1 MKQEIY
7 IKDRD
12 YKIYVMSDIHAH
24 YELLKKMIENLEL
37 KEEDYLILL
46 GDYINRGP
54 DSLKSLDYVW
64 ELSKRKNTF
73 VLTGNHELSMY
84 EIITNKEFFSE
95 IAGRILKS
103 STNPISEIL
112 KRDGIN
118 YLDYSSDELYDYLNS
133 KKEFLHK
140 LKDLSTIVYTDDFV
154 FIHSGYDMD
163 FTLENKGKYLR
174 WDRYSIESTVNEKT
188 VVVGHMP
195 AMNFTPD
202 RMDTRPYF
210 NEEKNIIF
218 IDGGLGLK
226 RVSELNCLIIEKKEN
241 KISYDLMQENNFK
254 EAVITKEIVLPEDQE
269 DVLINY
275 PHYEVDMI
283 EKKGQ
288 FSCCRYL
295 ENNKIFT
302 VFTSMIDGNTI
313 TYNYSNHVLN
323 LKKGSIVFI
332 CYDYEDYVFVKY
344 KNEFGWIKKE
354 SLEL

>member
-24 YELLKKMIENLEL
+24 YELLKNMVEKLDL

-54 DSLKSLDYVW
+54 ESLKSLEFVW

-73 VLTGNHELSMY
+73 VLTGNHEASMHQ
-84 EIITNKEFFSE
+84 IITNKEFFSE

-103 STNPISEIL
+103 KTNPISEIL
-112 KRDGIN
+112 KRDHIN
-118 YLDYSSDELYDYLNS
+118 YVEYSSEQLYDYLNS
-133 KKEFLHK
+133 KKDFLNQ
-140 LKDLSTIVYTDDFV
+140 LKNLSTIVYTDDFV
-154 FIHSGYDMD
+154 FIHSGYDKD
-163 FTLENKGKYLR
+163 FTLENKDKYLR
-174 WDRYSIESTVNEKT
+174 WDHYNEESAVNEKI

-195 AMNFTPD
+195 AMNFRD
-202 RMDTRPYF
+202 DVMDTRPYF
-210 NEEKNIIF
+210 NKEKNIIF

-226 RVSELNCLIIEKKEN
+226 VVSELNCLVIDKKEENISYDILQENIFEEKIIEK
-241 KISYDLMQENNFK
+241 
-254 EAVITKEIVLPEDQE
+254 EIFLETEE

-275 PHYEVDMI
+275 PDYKVEI
-283 EKKGQ
+283 LENKGQ
-288 FSCCRYL
+288 FSICRYL
-295 ENNKIFT
+295 KNNKKFT
-302 VFTSMIDGNTI
+302 VFTSMIENGYI
-313 TYNYSNHVLN
+313 KCNYSNHFLN
-323 LKKGSIVFI
+323 LKVGNIVSI
-332 CYDYEDYVFVKY
+332 CYYYEDYAFVKY